1 MLKKDKRAQVFQIAM
16 LLIAIFV
23 VGFTIVLGKTLLTS
37 FYSAMGDSGLNT
49 VEMTQAQTQMET
61 AYGAFDYGMI
71 VLTVGLIIGL
81 IISSFMIPTSRIF
94 LVVNVIGIFVLIL
107 IGIVLTNS
115 YGELVS
121 GEGASTGL
129 GDAADN
135 FTNIN
140 FLLSYLPYIGAILVF
155 ILSVITY
162 SRSGEPT

>member
-1 MLKKDKRAQVFQIAM
+1 MPNKAKRGQVFQIAM
-16 LLIAIFV
+16 LLIAMFV
-23 VGFTIVLGKTLLTS
+23 VGFTIVLGKTILTN
-37 FYSAMGDSGLNT
+37 FYSAMGSSGLNT
-49 VEMTQAQTQMET
+49 IEMNETQVKIES

-71 VLTVGLIIGL
+71 VLTIGLIIGL
-81 IISSFMIPTSRIF
+81 IISSFMIPTNRIF
-94 LVVNVIGIFVLIL
+94 LVVNIIGIFVLVF
-107 IGIVLTNS
+107 IGIVLTNA

-121 GEGASTGL
+121 GQGATTGL

-140 FLLSYLPYIGAILVF
+140 FLLSYLPYFGAILVF